1 MLSLIPGSYVKEK
14 LFGPSNT
21 ARVCLFKMVPIILC
35 VQIDLDG
42 ISLVHGEQL
51 ALNIISVLCICV
63 VLLQHGFNFIT
74 HDYVPISLLHKTL
87 LQGHINNCPLLH
99 YYSGKINFGNL
110 ENNFLK
116 IV

>member
-42 ISLVHGEQL
+42 ISLVRGEQL
-51 ALNIISVLCICV
+51 ALNIISILCICV
-63 VLLQHGFNFIT
+63 VLLQHGFN
-74 HDYVPISLLHKTL
+74 SLLMTMFLFLCSIK
-87 LQGHINNCPLLH
+87 H
-99 YYSGKINFGNL
+99 YK
-110 ENNFLK
+110 
-116 IV
+116 VM